1 MNRDRL
7 WTLLAILL
15 PVLGATIA
23 PMSTVDLAYQVR
35 AGDLMRASGTIL
47 RTDPFTFTAAGQAWL
62 NQQWGTGVLLLFGYS
77 AGGWAGLALL
87 RALLIGLVVG
97 VVFWTARRW
106 LPVRP
111 AAALALVAFVVGIGS
126 LALRAQLFGIVCF
139 VVVIALLADR
149 RQHPRLAL
157 LVPVVVL
164 AWANL
169 HGSFFL
175 GVGAAAFA
183 LLADL
188 RQPDATRLRSAS
200 VLALS
205 AVASVVTPFG
215 AGSWSYAL
223 GLSTNADV
231 ARLVTEWQRTSP
243 LTFDGA
249 LFYLTVLAAA
259 IILAAARRR
268 EGRWPPL
275 PSLVWLAGLVVVGAW
290 AERGVVWWAF
300 GAPIVLAP
308 MLAGLVARDRPA
320 SARPEPATLR
330 RLNLGIGVVLALAV
344 VALQPIWRPSAT
356 LAGPA
361 GLLTDAPVGLATALR
376 DTGTPSD
383 RAVVPQRWASWFEWA
398 APGVP
403 VMVDSRI
410 EVEPETAWA
419 DYLVIA
425 GGGPG
430 ALEELARTGA
440 SLVVVDRRDQG
451 ALLHTL
457 EASGSEWH
465 IVAEDRDGAVF
476 KSAQGGLLPPAR
488 LPPMQSRSRAS
499 VVPA

>member
-1 MNRDRL
+1 M
-7 WTLLAILL
+7 LLSL
-15 PVLGATIA
+15 
-23 PMSTVDLAYQVR
+23 
-35 AGDLMRASGTIL
+35 
-47 RTDPFTFTAAGQAWL
+47 
-62 NQQWGTGVLLLFGYS
+62 GYS
-77 AGGWAGLALL
+77 AAGWAGLALL
-87 RALLIGLVVG
+87 RAVLIGLVVG
-97 VVFWTARRW
+97 IVFWTARRW
-106 LPVRP
+106 LSVRP
-111 AAALALVAFVVGIGS
+111 AAALALVSFVVGIGS

-139 VVVIALLADR
+139 VLVIALLADR
-149 RQHPRLAL
+149 RRHPRLVL
-157 LVPVVVL
+157 LVPLVL
-164 AWANL
+164 VAWANL

-175 GVGAAAFA
+175 GVGAAALA

-188 RQPDATRLRSAS
+188 HQPDATRLRSAS

-259 IILAAARRR
+259 FVLAAARRR

-320 SARPEPATLR
+320 NARPEPAALR
-330 RLNLGIGVVLALAV
+330 RLNLGIGVVLALV
-344 VALQPIWRPSAT
+344 VVVLQPIWRPSAT

-376 DTGTPSD
+376 EHGHRPPTAPWSHSAGRPGSNGRRPASQSWWTAGSRSSPRRPGRTTSRSR
-383 RAVVPQRWASWFEWA
+383 RAGPARSR
-398 APGVP
+398 P
-403 VMVDSRI
+403 SRI
-410 EVEPETAWA
+410 S
-419 DYLVIA
+419 
-425 GGGPG
+425 
-430 ALEELARTGA
+430 ARRW
-440 SLVVVDRRDQG
+440 SVVDRRDQP
-451 ALLHTL
+451 ALLDAL
-457 EASGSEWH
+457 EDPSSGWG
-465 IVAEDRDGAVF
+465 R
-476 KSAQGGLLPPAR
+476 R
-488 LPPMQSRSRAS
+488 R
-499 VVPA
+499 